1 MTIEYELAEELRD
14 ALRAKDAPRKNVIR
28 AVQTEAARARSAS
41 GFTGETDDAFYQSVI
56 GSFVKKMDK
65 SRREYDDLGERGEQM
80 AAKLAFEVDYLARWL
95 PRTLDEPASL
105 ELVKSAIADLGA
117 TDPKEAGRVV
127 GHIMKSHQG
136 EVDGALVN
144 RLVRSELE

>member
-1 MTIEYELAEELRD
+1 MSIENELAEELKD
-14 ALRAKDAPRKNVIR
+14 ALRAKDVPRKNVIR
-28 AVQTEAARARSAS
+28 AVQTEAARAKSAS

-65 SRREYDDLGERGEQM
+65 SRREYEDLGERGEQM
-80 AAKLAFEVDYLARWL
+80 ATKLAFEVDYLARWL
-95 PRTLDEPASL
+95 PQTLDEAASL
-105 ELVKSAIADLGA
+105 ELVKRAIADLGA

-136 EVDGALVN
+136 EVDGGLIN
-144 RLVRSELE
+144 RLVRAELE

>member
-1 MTIEYELAEELRD
+1 MSIENELAEELRD

-41 GFTGETDDAFYQSVI
+41 GFTGETDDAIYQSVI

-95 PRTLDEPASL
+95 PRTLDEAASL

-127 GHIMKSHQG
+127 GHIMNSHQG

>member
-1 MTIEYELAEELRD
+1 MSIEYELAEELRD

-95 PRTLDEPASL
+95 PRTLDEAASL

-136 EVDGALVN
+136 EVDGALVS
-144 RLVRSELE
+144 RLVRSEFE